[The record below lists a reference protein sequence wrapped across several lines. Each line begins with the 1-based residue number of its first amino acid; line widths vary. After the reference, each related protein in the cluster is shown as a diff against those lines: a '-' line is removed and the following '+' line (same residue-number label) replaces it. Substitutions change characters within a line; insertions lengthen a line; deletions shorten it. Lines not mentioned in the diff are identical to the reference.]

1 MSRGELKHLL
11 AQPHSRGLGPGW
23 CGRGACLPRGSP
35 RRGVLA
41 GRPSSGS
48 KEAQGGAPTA
58 HVRLRPPFCTCPGG
72 WEPHPGLGTSG
83 DSPALLPVYTRAPGP
98 ESLSLTS
105 NNGREGP
112 SSRERPTMVPT
123 GAASSQ
129 VAAHRLEPLL
139 CCSCCPLGNTAASQL
154 RVQRASFSRIHG
166 FRKAAPWG
174 SRLSPLVAGPV
185 GGLQH
190 DHH

>member
-1 MSRGELKHLL
+1 MFAVWGGSWIREVELGLEGGCGIL
-11 AQPHSRGLGPGW
+11 GMVSPPPATIPPCPVASQPCTPAGLH
-23 CGRGACLPRGSP
+23 
-35 RRGVLA
+35 
-41 GRPSSGS
+41 
-48 KEAQGGAPTA
+48 T
-58 HVRLRPPFCTCPGG
+58 
-72 WEPHPGLGTSG
+72 
-83 DSPALLPVYTRAPGP
+83 GP
-98 ESLSLTS
+98 ESLSLAS